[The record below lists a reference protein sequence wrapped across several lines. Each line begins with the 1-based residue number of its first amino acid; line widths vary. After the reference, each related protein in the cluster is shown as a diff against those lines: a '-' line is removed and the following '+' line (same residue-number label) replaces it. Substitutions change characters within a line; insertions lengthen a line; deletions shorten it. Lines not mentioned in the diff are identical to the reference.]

1 MATNRWQTT
10 FDLIGLTAYITLM
23 TGELPDS
30 EFLRQARRGSGL
42 RLVGL
47 PTKLEPSATA
57 EPAAEA
63 EQSAKAAE
71 AA

>member
-1 MATNRWQTT
+1 MAIERWQTT

-42 RLVGL
+42 HLVEL
-47 PTKLEPSATA
+47 PASTARSATTKS
-57 EPAAEA
+57 PAANA
-63 EQSAKAAE
+63 PTAVDRAVA
-71 AA
+71 

>member
-23 TGELPDS
+23 TGVVPDS

-42 RLVGL
+42 NLVEL
-47 PTKLEPSATA
+47 PRSDERSAEAPANVEPS
-57 EPAAEA
+57 P
-63 EQSAKAAE
+63 KAAE
-71 AA
+71 VAA